1 MPTQTH
7 YDLFVIGAGSGLNVA
22 SAMANQ
28 HNWQV
33 ALIEEGP
40 LGGTCLNRGCIP
52 SKIMIHTAEL
62 VESISRASEF
72 GVDVTLNAIDF
83 AKITSRAN
91 DLVDADSQNI
101 EHNIIEHPNI
111 ELFKGR
117 GKFVESKKVVVND
130 NEITADR
137 VLIAAG
143 ARPFVPPIP
152 GLDTVDYWTST
163 EALRQTTQPKSLIII
178 GGGYIGMELGHFYG
192 SLGTEI
198 TVIET
203 LDLLLA
209 REDKEVAKTFTRLF
223 SKKYPVYLRHQ
234 ITQIS
239 QSADGMKIVL
249 CKDEEGME
257 HTFKAEALLV
267 VTGTK
272 PNTDTLGLENTAV
285 QTTERGFIQ
294 TDEYMRTTEEN
305 VWALGDIVGKAPFKH
320 GANYEAQAI
329 MQNMLTPE
337 KAKVDY
343 TIMPHAVFSSP
354 QIAGVGLTEEMA
366 KEQNVA
372 YEILKKDYSKTGMGQ
387 AMLEKDGF
395 VKFLINPETQTIL
408 GCHIIGPDASTLI
421 HEVVVAMTAAEGKVS
436 AIQDTIHIHPALS
449 EVVQRAL

>member
-1 MPTQTH
+1 MDDSKH
-7 YDLFVIGAGSGLNVA
+7 YDLIVIGSGSGLNVA
-22 SAMANQ
+22 SVMANEN
-28 HNWQV
+28 NWHV
-33 ALIEEGP
+33 ALVEEGP

-52 SKIMIHTAEL
+52 SKIVIHAADIA
-62 VESISRASEF
+62 ESIARANEF
-72 GVDVTLNAIDF
+72 GITAHIEGIDF
-83 AKITSRAN
+83 KKIMERATT
-91 DLVDADSQNI
+91 LVDEDSQKIETNI
-101 EHNIIEHPNI
+101 TAHPNI
-111 ELFKGR
+111 TLFKGKGR
-117 GKFVESKKVVVND
+117 FTAEKTVAIGD
-130 NEITADR
+130 RTITADR

-152 GLDTVDYWTST
+152 GLNTVDYWTST

-192 SLGTEI
+192 ALGTDV

-209 REDKEVAKTFTRLF
+209 REDKEIAKTFTRLF
-223 SKKYPVYLRHQ
+223 SKKYSVNLKHQ
-234 ITQIS
+234 ITQVS
-239 QSADGMKIVL
+239 QKADGTKVVL
-249 CKDEEGME
+249 CKDEEGTE

-285 QTTERGFIQ
+285 QTTERGFVQ

-329 MQNMLTPE
+329 IQNIVTPE
-337 KAKVDY
+337 SIKVDY

-366 KEQNVA
+366 KEQNIS
-372 YEILKKDYSKTGMGQ
+372 YEVRKKEYSKTGMGQ
-387 AMLEKDGF
+387 ALQEKDGF
-395 VKFLINPETQTIL
+395 VKFLIDPQKETVL
-408 GCHIIGPDASTLI
+408 GCHIIGPEASTLI
-421 HEVVVAMTAAEGKVS
+421 HEVVVVMTVAQGKVS
-436 AIQDTIHIHPALS
+436 ALKNTIHIHPALS
-449 EVVQRAL
+449 EVVHRAL

>member
-1 MPTQTH
+1 MDDSKH
-7 YDLFVIGAGSGLNVA
+7 YDLIVIGSGSGLNVA
-22 SAMANQ
+22 SVMANEN
-28 HNWQV
+28 NWRV
-33 ALIEEGP
+33 ALVEEGP

-52 SKIMIHTAEL
+52 SKIIIHTADIA
-62 VESISRASEF
+62 ESITRANEF
-72 GVDVTLNAIDF
+72 GITAHIEGVDF
-83 AKITSRAN
+83 KKIMERATT
-91 DLVDADSQNI
+91 LVDEDAQKIETNI
-101 EHNIIEHPNI
+101 TAHPNI
-111 ELFKGR
+111 TLFKGKGR
-117 GKFVESKKVVVND
+117 FTAEKNVAIGD
-130 NEITADR
+130 RTITADR

-152 GLDTVDYWTST
+152 GLNTVDYWTST
-163 EALRQTTQPKSLIII
+163 EALRQTEQPKSLIII

-223 SKKYPVYLRHQ
+223 SKKYPVYLKHQ

-249 CKDEEGME
+249 CKDEEGMD

-272 PNTDTLGLENTAV
+272 PNSDTIGLENTTV
-285 QTTERGFIQ
+285 QITERGFVQ

-354 QIAGVGLTEEMA
+354 QIAGVGLTEEQA
-366 KEQNVA
+366 KEKGIT
-372 YEILKKDYSKTGMGQ
+372 YEVRKKDYSKTGMGQ

-421 HEVVVAMTAAEGKVS
+421 HEVVVAMTAAEGKVA